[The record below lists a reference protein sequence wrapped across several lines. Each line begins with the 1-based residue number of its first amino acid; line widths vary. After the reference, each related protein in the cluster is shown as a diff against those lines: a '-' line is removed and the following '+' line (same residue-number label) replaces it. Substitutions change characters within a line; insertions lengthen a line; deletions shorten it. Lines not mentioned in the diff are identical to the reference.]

1 MAINIATQVNF
12 LLSGGVVNNN
22 PNKSLGGPASTFP
35 VIGINNSLFSDVT
48 TEEAQVGKTDFRCFY
63 IKNLS
68 TTDSLFNTSIFIFSE
83 KFAGSSVQIGV
94 SFDTDE
100 QEIRITGVVSSGF
113 VLFKYKQQQISV
125 AWDGANV
132 FSANLQ
138 AELHSIGLTGAEV
151 IPITSPAVN
160 KFRIIFKDP
169 NNFRNHPLLDIY
181 SNQLEGSTKPVIEV
195 RKVTEG
201 KPINSI
207 APLIEAETIIPT
219 KVQFLT
225 TSPTEKI
232 NLGTIG
238 PGDFI
243 PIWIK
248 RTTPPDTP
256 FEEED
261 FFTLKITGSPLS

>member
-1 MAINIATQVNF
+1 MAINIATQINF
-12 LLSGGVVNNN
+12 LLSGGALNNK
-22 PNKSLGGPASTFP
+22 PNRSLGGPASTFP
-35 VIGINNSLFSDVT
+35 VVGTTNSLFSDVT
-48 TEEAQVGKTDFRCFY
+48 TEEAQVGKTDYRCFY
-63 IKNLS
+63 IKNSS
-68 TTDSLFNTSIFIFSE
+68 TTDSLFNASVFIFSE
-83 KFAGSSVQIGV
+83 KFAGSSAQIGV

-125 AWDGANV
+125 VWDGANN
-132 FSANLQ
+132 FAANLL
-138 AELHSIGLTGAEV
+138 AGLHSIGLTGAEV
-151 IPITSPAVN
+151 TPIISSAIN
-160 KFRIIFKDP
+160 RFRIVFKQP

-181 SNQLEGSTKPVIEV
+181 SNSLEGNTKPVIEV
-195 RKVTEG
+195 RKINEG

-207 APLIEAETIIPT
+207 APLIEAETIIPS
-219 KVQFLT
+219 KVQFLD

-238 PGDFI
+238 PGDFV

-248 RTTPPDTP
+248 RTTLPDTP
-256 FEEED
+256 FEEDD